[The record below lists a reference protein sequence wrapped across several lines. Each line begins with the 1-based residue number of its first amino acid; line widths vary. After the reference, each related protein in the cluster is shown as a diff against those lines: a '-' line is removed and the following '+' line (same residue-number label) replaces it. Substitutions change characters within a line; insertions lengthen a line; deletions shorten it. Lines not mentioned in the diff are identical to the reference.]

1 MTIEEQ
7 LKDILENAF
16 DCKELIV
23 ENQSHLHE
31 GHANSPNSGQS
42 HFHIKIVSD
51 AFANC
56 TKVQSHRMINQSV
69 AELFNQGLHAL
80 SITILNPET

>member
-16 DCKELIV
+16 DCKELII
-23 ENQSHLHE
+23 ENQSHLHA
-31 GHANSPNSGQS
+31 GHAGSPNSGQS
-42 HFHIKIVSD
+42 HFAIKINSN
-51 AFANC
+51 AFTNC
-56 TKVQSHRMINQSV
+56 TRVQSHRMINQSV

-80 SITILNPET
+80 SITITNPTT